1 MGHVY
6 LPMDELLN
14 RCTALL
20 RVSREMVAHQLK
32 TMQMLRELVIS
43 GDDGDEHVYLPAY
56 DSAEREVATR
66 LCELMASTVPSCA
79 TNAEDSIDVFEARY
93 HIEFSQRQ
101 REAILMALRRGLLV
115 ITGGPGTGKTTIIK
129 CIISLLS
136 EFGEVVLC
144 APTGRAAKRMT
155 ETTGHEAKT
164 IHRLLEYGGE
174 EGQFGRNQDTPIEG
188 DCIIADET
196 SMVDMMLMRSFL
208 RAVAPGTRL
217 ILVGDADQLPSV
229 GAGNVLGDILQSGV
243 IPSIHLTDIFR
254 QRENK
259 PHRHQRAPHQRGERC
274 RC

>member
-1 MGHVY
+1 MSEKRP
-6 LPMDELLN
+6 LADEIRPLTLDEVVGQKHLLGKG
-14 RCTALL
+14 ALL
-20 RVSREMVAHQLK
+20 RRLIE
-32 TMQMLRELVIS
+32 S
-43 GDDGDEHVYLPAY
+43 GS
-56 DSAEREVATR
+56 SAN
-66 LCELMASTVPSCA
+66 MIFYGPS
-79 TNAEDSIDVFEARY
+79 
-93 HIEFSQRQ
+93 
-101 REAILMALRRGLLV
+101 
-115 ITGGPGTGKTTIIK
+115 GTGKTTSVRAIVALFERMGLNV
-129 CIISLLS
+129 LLA
-136 EFGEVVLC
+136 

-254 QRENK
+254 QSETSRIVTNCLLYTS
-259 PHRHQRAPHQRGERC
+259 PSPRD
-274 RC
+274 